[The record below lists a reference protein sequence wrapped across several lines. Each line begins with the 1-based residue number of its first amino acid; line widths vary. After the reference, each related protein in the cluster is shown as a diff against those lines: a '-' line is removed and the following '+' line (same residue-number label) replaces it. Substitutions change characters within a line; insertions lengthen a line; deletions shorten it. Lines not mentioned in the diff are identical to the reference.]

1 MSSTGSLE
9 LNDRIVALLRDELGL
24 AQRPPRAIAANTVL
38 VGDRDVAQNLYV
50 LHSGQMHIEYYPASF
65 EGTRVIP
72 IGFGP
77 GALLLMHRVYD
88 NRWDPGAL
96 VATTDAEVHPIPCE
110 EFRRVMHASVERLV
124 LVTEFLAARLTE
136 TRVREGLWMERRV
149 EERVAMT
156 LARIASEQGLDRP
169 GQAAHLSLTHEL
181 LADRCGLSRSRVS
194 RELKRL
200 EEEGLIRLGRNRVD
214 LLDLQGLNPSGH

>member
-1 MSSTGSLE
+1 MTTHHSLE
-9 LNDRIVALLRDELGL
+9 LNDRIVALLSQELGL
-24 AQRPPRAIAANTVL
+24 AQRAPRAIGASTVL
-38 VGDRDVAQNLYV
+38 VGERDVAQHLYV

-77 GALLLMHRVYD
+77 GALLLMHRAYD
-88 NRWDPGAL
+88 NHWDPGAL
-96 VATTDAEVHPIPCE
+96 VATTDAEVHAIHRD

-194 RELKRL
+194 KELKRL
-200 EEEGLIRLGRNRVD
+200 EDEGLIRLGRNRVD
-214 LLDLQGLNPSGH
+214 LLDLARLSASSP